1 MTKDNPCHGCTD
13 RHAGC
18 HGKCEAYLD
27 WHEQH
32 VQKQREIRSKIE
44 AETGQTRFTSKPESE
59 SKRRSADDTRTEKQM
74 PQNR

>member
-1 MTKDNPCHGCTD
+1 MKKDNPCHGCND

-18 HGKCEAYLD
+18 HGSCEAYLD

-44 AETGQTRFTSKPESE
+44 AENMTNAFYIESGIRI
-59 SKRRSADDTRTEKQM
+59 KKDRRRK
-74 PQNR
+74 

>member
-1 MTKDNPCHGCTD
+1 MKKDNPCHGCTD

-18 HGKCEAYLD
+18 HDTCKSYLD

-44 AETGQTRFTSKPESE
+44 AENMTNAFYIESGIRI
-59 SKRRSADDTRTEKQM
+59 KKDRRRK
-74 PQNR
+74 

>member
-1 MTKDNPCHGCTD
+1 MKKDNPCHGCND

-18 HGKCEAYLD
+18 HCTCKAYLD

-44 AETGQTRFTSKPESE
+44 AENMTNAFYIESGIRI
-59 SKRRSADDTRTEKQM
+59 KKDRRRK
-74 PQNR
+74 

>member
-1 MTKDNPCHGCTD
+1 MKNDSPCYECPD

-18 HGKCEAYLD
+18 HGKCEAYLN

-44 AETGQTRFTSKPESE
+44 AENMTNAFYIESGMRIKKE
-59 SKRRSADDTRTEKQM
+59 KRR
-74 PQNR
+74 

>member
-1 MTKDNPCHGCTD
+1 MKEQNNPCFNCPD

-18 HGKCEAYLD
+18 HGSCKAYLD

-44 AETGQTRFTSKPESE
+44 AENRTNSFYIETGIRIKKE
-59 SKRRSADDTRTEKQM
+59 KRR
-74 PQNR
+74 